1 MRSLRLLAAVSL
13 LLSSLSLAAQKT
25 YSAILLARNE
35 HPAVRSA
42 AELMAKSLGIPANRI
57 RIESRSGEPRGGEI
71 VLAVAPVESKGKSPL
86 AESIRGDG
94 YAIRFS
100 PGGGAT
106 IHGRSEEHTSEL
118 QSRVDLVCRLLL
130 EKKKSITSIGL
141 T

>member
-57 RIESRSGEPRGGEI
+57 RIESRSGEPRGGET
-71 VLAVAPVESKGKSPL
+71 VLAVAPVESHGKSPM
-86 AESIRGDG
+86 GDPMRAHG
-94 YAIRFS
+94 NPSRFK
-100 PGGGAT
+100 P
-106 IHGRSEEHTSEL
+106 
-118 QSRVDLVCRLLL
+118 
-130 EKKKSITSIGL
+130 
-141 T
+141 